1 MPEPFEGLAELDRL
15 VHEPARLAILT
26 ALSACRSADFNYLQ
40 TITGLSKGNL
50 SSHLSRLEASD
61 LVSVEKS
68 FAGRQPKTTIAI
80 TQSGRARINGH
91 WEDLA
96 DLRRRSR
103 RWAAREA
110 RPSS

>member
-1 MPEPFEGLAELDRL
+1 MPEPFEELADLDRL

-26 ALSACRSADFNYLQ
+26 ALSACQSADFTYLQ
-40 TITGLSKGNL
+40 TITGLSRGNL

-68 FAGRQPKTTIAI
+68 FAGRKPRTTVAI
-80 TQSGRARINGH
+80 TRSGRARIEGH
-91 WEDLA
+91 WESLA

-103 RWAAREA
+103 RWVAREA
-110 RPSS
+110 RA